1 MIDTKG
7 TPHSF
12 NISGDREH
20 PFAMPRDL
28 GMLPPKVAEAYE
40 KVVAAQKAEAKDS
53 AKNATNFVA
62 MKEANDAVR
71 AALGELYDV
80 AASTS
85 QAARQQYAEAF
96 EYGVRRYVRAVA
108 EAQSALQDVATA
120 AALYDQAT
128 HGHAV
133 GLNPASTTKS
143 VMTARVLSE
152 SLETLPAVPGLEA

>member
-1 MIDTKG
+1 MIDYKG
-7 TPHSF
+7 VPYSV

-28 GMLPPKVAEAYE
+28 GVLSPKVAAAYE

-53 AKNATNFVA
+53 AKNANNFVA
-62 MKEANDAVR
+62 MKDANDAVH

-85 QAARQQYAEAF
+85 QAARQQYAEVY
-96 EYGVRRYVRAVA
+96 EYGVRRYVRAIA
-108 EAQSALQDVATA
+108 DAQSALQDIATA
-120 AALYDQAT
+120 AALNDQAA
-128 HGHAV
+128 HGHGV
-133 GLNPASTTKS
+133 GLNPVSTMKS

-152 SLETLPAVPGLEA
+152 SLETLPAIPALEA